1 MLARSH
7 FWKAV
12 NAKRTIS
19 AAAHH
24 SRVTG
29 LGGFVEELN
38 NALREAAATAAT
50 RGGARSAIPAS
61 QRLLKMRS
69 STWIESNSV
78 PAKTITRESIEEA

>member
-38 NALREAAATAAT
+38 NAFREPAAT
-50 RGGARSAIPAS
+50 RGGARSAIPTS
-61 QRLLKMRS
+61 QRMLKMRS
-69 STWIESNSV
+69 STSIESNSV